1 MTENEEKMPIEE
13 GLASK
18 IYLLAFFKPCSGY
31 EISDRIYGRDLRVV
45 RDTIYRHAPEGYFI
59 AISQDKRKHP
69 KWLSNIDIL
78 VDKIGKEIRL
88 FKSEQNVL
96 KTVMT
101 SRAFEYLIEKQLPD
115 NLKDASINAVDLI
128 LTTLDTLFIISEEIQ
143 TLANRGKEHDMIM
156 DYDNAIFNIQN
167 DKKLMKYL
175 QKTLKKLCKEKELPE
190 EIIEDIPRIFVFSYA
205 ITQQYSGISEFG
217 KKYHEM
223 KLISQQISKLD
234 D

>member
-1 MTENEEKMPIEE
+1 MTENGEKMPIEE

-18 IYLLAFFKPCSGY
+18 IYLLAFFKSCSGY
-31 EISDRIYGRDLRVV
+31 EISKKIYDDDFRVV
-45 RDTIYRHAPEGYFI
+45 RDTIYKLAPEGYFI
-59 AISQDKRKHP
+59 AIPQGKGKHP

-96 KTVMT
+96 KTVMK
-101 SRAFEYLIEKQLPD
+101 SRAFEYLIEKQMPD
-115 NLKDASINAVDLI
+115 NLKDASINAVDLT
-128 LTTLDTLFIISEEIQ
+128 LTTLDALFIISEEMK

-156 DYDNAIFNIQN
+156 DYDNAILNIQN

-175 QKTLKKLCKEKELPE
+175 QKIFKKLCNEKELPG
-190 EIIEDIPRIFVFSYA
+190 EIIEDIPYVFVFSYA
-205 ITQQYSGISEFG
+205 ITQRYSGISKFG

-223 KLISQQISKLD
+223 KS
-234 D
+234 